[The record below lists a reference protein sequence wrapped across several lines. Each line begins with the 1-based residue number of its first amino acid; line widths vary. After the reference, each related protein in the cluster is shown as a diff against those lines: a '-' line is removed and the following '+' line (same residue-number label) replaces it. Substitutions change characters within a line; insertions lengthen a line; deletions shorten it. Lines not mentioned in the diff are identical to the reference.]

1 MNKRKGFFRL
11 TLILSF
17 LCGIFALYFPNDV
30 FEDPA
35 FRNGN
40 VKITLPSD
48 WGGKSVQEKLDL
60 VNNLDINLRDWE
72 KKKAQEYY
80 KEREE
85 KLNKKNKE
93 REKIGLPPLHHLG
106 LPHLSD
112 LYPGSIWGGYN
123 ENLLLNYY
131 YLSPREKQKV
141 KKKLKEEIISYKVED
156 NPTVLYEGLG
166 YRISLGRNYIKT
178 SLLILKAFII
188 GFALVWIIYAVIRWV
203 LIGFIAG
210 GFKDR
215 STP

>member
-60 VNNLDINLRDWE
+60 INNLDIKLGDWE
-72 KKKAQEYY
+72 EKREQERR
-80 KEREE
+80 KQRKFEREMR
-85 KLNKKNKE
+85 KE
-93 REKIGLPPLHHLG
+93 YGLEFGHTSG
-106 LPHLSD
+106 FSSEVGID
-112 LYPGSIWGGYN
+112 
-123 ENLLLNYY
+123 ELLLFYFN
-131 YLSPREKQKV
+131 LSPREKQNV
-141 KKKLKEEIISYKVED
+141 KEKLKEEIISGEKFIPMDKEKREYWV
-156 NPTVLYEGLG
+156 
-166 YRISLGRNYIKT
+166 SLGPDYTKI
-178 SLLILKAFII
+178 SLLILAAFTI

-203 LIGFIAG
+203 VIGFIAG